1 MGWPSP
7 GDYNGAIQTPQAAF
21 RDPKLKDC
29 AVELKPSKSMPLP
42 WARTGANA
50 IVYRLYNGSGS
61 TAVRVFLNAPKSE
74 RQARYEMVGAYLH
87 QMKPRCTVDFHYD
100 PEGILVGQWLPIL
113 TMEWVEGKTLGSWF
127 RDAVERQDSPGIKR
141 MAHEWIKLMGEL
153 RSHQIAHCDLQHGN
167 VMVVG
172 DRLMLVDYDGMYV
185 PAMGQGEEKNRVAWE
200 NGLPAYQHP
209 SRPGQLLSPA
219 IDHFSAWLILISL
232 RAVADDLSLW
242 HRTIGCTE
250 EESLLFTE
258 RDLKQPDRSALWPEL
273 INHARD
279 RKVREWTA
287 ALRRSLDRPFEE
299 IPPFY
304 LDIFDPVR
312 EVIKAGDWRQIHALA
327 SSQRFANETFPADV
341 APKVNEAITRVDCAQ
356 LFEESLQSGNLK
368 AIAKAY
374 RPDLLDDWLD
384 PATVARGKQARAA
397 AGLIDELA
405 RAEQKDPAGRAL
417 VALWTARGSEL
428 QGIPEADAVRK
439 KVDLWKKRI
448 AAAEK
453 VDQVVRTAGREKD
466 IFESW
471 QALDKLGGHPDA
483 EPHRVRAE
491 QAAKCLKAL
500 EAFAAL
506 PLTEDEAADRTLL
519 KTWGANSKV
528 LTGCKEADPF
538 LARARAAKGREQ
550 RLVDLKSR
558 IEQADHGQGSER
570 AVIEAA
576 EALPPRY
583 GASFSERIRQAR
595 ERLSASTAL
604 DHALAGAH
612 PSDLAIADAAERAR
626 TGGTWPVNA
635 AVAARCVLAINRRD
649 LLRTLDA
656 ISSALPL
663 DEQDAQWAALWDNSL
678 LADCGDAREHRARY
692 SSALARNAA
701 FAELEQG
708 LLAGDA
714 IKVKRFARDPILAE
728 HPGLARRKPE
738 IDALIAKSEQVERLL
753 AAAKSG
759 HVDAFLAEAE
769 PGLLAAHAIEFR
781 PYQSQ
786 IAAWIDKRLGQGDIL
801 RAADPMFLADPG
813 GHVVTARWAWQQ
825 PQLVQRCLV
834 ATDTRRFLER
844 PEDATRGTVNLDPD
858 MHRRAKGGSAFAL
871 PPGTAKLYV
880 TVWPVVDLGWDRRIG
895 PPFRIGP
902 YNAAKAGE
910 SGRPG
915 PQKGAGEQRLRA
927 GLRTFLERLLNS

>member
-21 RDPKLKDC
+21 RDPKLRGC

-61 TAVRVFLNAPKSE
+61 SAVRVFLNAPKSD

-185 PAMGQGEEKNRVAWE
+185 PAMGEGEEKNRVAWE

-209 SRPGQLLSPA
+209 ARPGQLLSPA

-258 RDLKQPDRSALWPEL
+258 RDLKQPDRSKLWPEL

-279 RKVREWTA
+279 RKVREWTT
-287 ALRRSLDRPFEE
+287 ALRRSLDRPFDE
-299 IPPFY
+299 IPPFD

-356 LFEESLQSGNLK
+356 LFEESLHSGNLK

-384 PATVARGKQARAA
+384 PAMVARGKQARAA

-417 VALWTARGSEL
+417 VALWSARGREL
-428 QGIPEADAVRK
+428 QDIPEADAVRK

-453 VDQVVRTAGREKD
+453 VDQTVRTAGREKD
-466 IFESW
+466 VFESW

-483 EPHRVRAE
+483 EPHRGRAE

-500 EAFAAL
+500 DALAAL
-506 PLTEDEAADRTLL
+506 PLTEDEASDRTLL
-519 KTWGANSKV
+519 KTW
-528 LTGCKEADPF
+528 
-538 LARARAAKGREQ
+538 ARIPKCFPAAQRPSHSSREPAQPRRASSAWSSSSNGSSRPTKGRG
-550 RLVDLKSR
+550 V
-558 IEQADHGQGSER
+558 SER
-570 AVIEAA
+570 
-576 EALPPRY
+576 
-583 GASFSERIRQAR
+583 
-595 ERLSASTAL
+595 
-604 DHALAGAH
+604 
-612 PSDLAIADAAERAR
+612 
-626 TGGTWPVNA
+626 
-635 AVAARCVLAINRRD
+635 
-649 LLRTLDA
+649 
-656 ISSALPL
+656 
-663 DEQDAQWAALWDNSL
+663 
-678 LADCGDAREHRARY
+678 
-692 SSALARNAA
+692 
-701 FAELEQG
+701 
-708 LLAGDA
+708 
-714 IKVKRFARDPILAE
+714 
-728 HPGLARRKPE
+728 
-738 IDALIAKSEQVERLL
+738 
-753 AAAKSG
+753 
-759 HVDAFLAEAE
+759 
-769 PGLLAAHAIEFR
+769 
-781 PYQSQ
+781 
-786 IAAWIDKRLGQGDIL
+786 
-801 RAADPMFLADPG
+801 
-813 GHVVTARWAWQQ
+813 
-825 PQLVQRCLV
+825 
-834 ATDTRRFLER
+834 
-844 PEDATRGTVNLDPD
+844 
-858 MHRRAKGGSAFAL
+858 
-871 PPGTAKLYV
+871 
-880 TVWPVVDLGWDRRIG
+880 
-895 PPFRIGP
+895 
-902 YNAAKAGE
+902 
-910 SGRPG
+910 
-915 PQKGAGEQRLRA
+915 
-927 GLRTFLERLLNS
+927 